1 MALTLEEWDRDVA
14 PMLNLMSMDIASA
27 TFQIAKAKGRLM
39 MLPARPA
46 FDTKVEEEI
55 ERARKELRIAK
66 QLLDDFEQRFKDKP
80 RDE

>member
-14 PMLNLMSMDIASA
+14 PMLNLMCMDIASA
-27 TFQIAKAKGRLM
+27 AFQIAKAKGRLM
-39 MLPARPA
+39 ALPVRPA

-55 ERARKELRIAK
+55 KRVRKELSIAT
-66 QLLDDFEQRFKDKP
+66 QLLDEFEQDFKDKP